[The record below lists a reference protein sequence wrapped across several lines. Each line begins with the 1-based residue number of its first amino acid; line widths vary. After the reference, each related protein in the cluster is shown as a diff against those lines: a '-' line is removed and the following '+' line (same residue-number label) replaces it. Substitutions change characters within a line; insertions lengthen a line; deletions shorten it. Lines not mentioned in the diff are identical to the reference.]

1 MIGLDTNVLVRYI
14 SQDDLKQSA
23 RASKLIESLTK
34 DKPGF
39 ITLITLIE
47 LAWVMQCCYA
57 ATKAE
62 VIAILEMLA
71 RTQEF
76 QIENA
81 ATVIQAINVY
91 TTSKADFSDC
101 LIERSANAA
110 GCDYTASFDDNAVKS
125 AGMRAIR

>member
-23 RASKLIESLTK
+23 RATKLIESLTK
-34 DKPGF
+34 DVPGF
-39 ITLITLIE
+39 ITLIALIE
-47 LAWVMQCCYA
+47 LVWVMQSCYA
-57 ATKAE
+57 AAKPE
-62 VIAILEMLA
+62 VIAILEMLV

-76 QIENA
+76 RIENV

-91 TTSKADFSDC
+91 TESKADFSDC

-110 GCDYTASFDDNAVKS
+110 GCDYTVSFDENAIRSVR
-125 AGMRAIR
+125 MRAI